1 MIDQLF
7 KWIWKFLDVL
17 LYIAGLGSIVYGSFL
32 IAKVLGYLVLG
43 GVLVLTGWF
52 VDHLPQN

>member
-17 LYIAGLGSIVYGSFL
+17 LYISGLGSIVYGSFL